1 MVWCLKGWKKTEG
14 EGNKRSYNKIG
25 ELEAIRKRETAHE
38 EKSINV
44 RMGDLTR

>member
-1 MVWCLKGWKKTEG
+1 MPKGVEKNGRGGKQAELQ
-14 EGNKRSYNKIG
+14 KIG